1 LWLVDGRWRG
11 CHTEHAGSRLF
22 FYAWSLHQAGIGSG
36 VNAPHIVLNARAQL
50 KRRNSICEGE
60 YNPDKDGIFVCG
72 RIDPAV
78 FKINLRLL
86 LYDAERA
93 STQDLWS
100 SHSPWKPPQ
109 CKTVAT
115 RLTSAVPALI

>member
-1 LWLVDGRWRG
+1 MQA
-11 CHTEHAGSRLF
+11 AGSF
-22 FYAWSLHQAGIGSG
+22 SPAWSLHQAGIGSG
-36 VNAPHIVLNARAQL
+36 VSTPHIALNARAQL

-78 FKINLRLL
+78 FKINLRLR
-86 LYDAERA
+86 LYDAERT
-93 STQDLWS
+93 STQALWS
-100 SHSPWKPPQ
+100 SHSLWKPPQ

-115 RLTSAVPALI
+115 LLTSAVPARI